1 MLGSS
6 FSVLTLAFVKPWSV
20 LLVAALGLIAIFLLL
35 PKAGGTRSA
44 VGAAVGA
51 VALLLAGGFW
61 VRAGAAVETV
71 LFYAFSGI
79 AIVAGTLLITQRN
92 PVRAALSFALVVM
105 STCGLFLLLAAPFL
119 MAATLI
125 VYAGAIVVTFLFV
138 IMLAQQEGLSQ
149 ADAHAHE
156 AFLSSLAGFVLLGAL
171 AVVLQRAESTQALD
185 DLGRLRSTGEIPA
198 LLNLTQQAENQPTV
212 EQLAKALDDEGVLPE
227 YQKLAEADRG
237 SPESRYLREHV
248 RVIEKGMA
256 AWKAEQDLPS
266 ARAALADLREL
277 ARRIQAAHDSEGRP
291 SMPAEN
297 VAALGRT
304 LFTDYFFA
312 VEVGGALLL
321 VAALGAIAIAGQR
334 REGLR

>member
-1 MLGSS
+1 MLGSP
-6 FSVLTLAFVKPWSV
+6 FSVLMSALVDPWSV
-20 LLVAALGLIAIFLLL
+20 PLVVALGLIAIFLLL
-35 PKAGGTRSA
+35 PKARASRPA
-44 VGAAVGA
+44 VGAAAGA
-51 VALLLAGGFW
+51 LALALAGVLW

-79 AIVAGTLLITQRN
+79 AVVAGTLLITQRN

-138 IMLAQQEGLSQ
+138 IMLAQQQGLSR

-171 AVVLQRAESTQALD
+171 AVVLQRAESKPVLD
-185 DLGRLRSTGEIPA
+185 DLGKFRWTGEIGA
-198 LLNLTQQAENQPTV
+198 LLKRTQQAEKQLTV
-212 EQLAKALDDEGVLPE
+212 EQLAKTLDDEGILPE
-227 YQKLAEADRG
+227 YLKLGESDRG
-237 SPESRYLREHV
+237 SPESRYLREKV
-248 RVIEKGMA
+248 KVIERQTNT
-256 AWKAEQDLPS
+256 WKAEQDLPS
-266 ARAALADLREL
+266 ACEALADLREL
-277 ARRIQAAHDSEGRP
+277 ARRIQAAHDGEGRP
-291 SMPAEN
+291 YMPAEN

-312 VEVGGALLL
+312 VELGGALLL

-334 REGLR
+334 REGL